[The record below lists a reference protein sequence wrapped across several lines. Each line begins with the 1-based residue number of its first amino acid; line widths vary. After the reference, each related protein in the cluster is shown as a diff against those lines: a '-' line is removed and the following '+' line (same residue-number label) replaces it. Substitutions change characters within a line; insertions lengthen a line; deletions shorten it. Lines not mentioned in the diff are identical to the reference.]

1 VTGGRIVRRL
11 AELDRGFGDTDA
23 KLRNVAWI
31 AAQRTEAGSICR
43 RCTHAITNNTAS
55 LIV

>member
-43 RCTHAITNNTAS
+43 RCTHAITNNTAN